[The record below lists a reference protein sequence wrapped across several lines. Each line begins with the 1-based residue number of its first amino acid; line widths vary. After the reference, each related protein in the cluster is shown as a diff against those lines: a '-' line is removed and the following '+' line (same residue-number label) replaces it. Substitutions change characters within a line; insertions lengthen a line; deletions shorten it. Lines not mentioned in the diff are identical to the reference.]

1 MAKARRKRKS
11 DGLVWG
17 FRFLILVLI
26 TIIMAKSAYRKL
38 SSAAMSDSY
47 PTTKQQYEQALSE
60 KSGIQALRSILKG
73 QGETSTADKQIGN
86 RKPNTAPPPIA
97 AVTLEA
103 PADNP
108 ETAEPPETEF
118 IEINE
123 PLFRGKML
131 KIRDASRVYV
141 GVAGPLGL
149 PTSYGRQI
157 SDIVADYG
165 AIAAVNANGFVDPDG
180 TGNGGLPVGIV
191 ISEGELCY
199 GDLYSYYDI
208 CGFDKENKLHV
219 GWMTGQ
225 QAVEA
230 GIRDAACFGPALI
243 KDGEKQDMSGRL
255 GGYNPRTVVG
265 QLEDGTVVLLLI
277 EGRMFTSI
285 GITYPQ
291 LIDYCYD
298 LGMVNA
304 SNMDGGASSV
314 MYYGGEQA
322 TIVSTLYGARNMPD
336 CWLVAPEN

>member
-1 MAKARRKRKS
+1 MAKARCKRKS
-11 DGLVWG
+11 GGLVWG

-47 PTTKQQYEQALSE
+47 PTAKQQYEQALTE
-60 KSGIQALRSILKG
+60 KSGIQALRSVLTG
-73 QGETSTADKQIGN
+73 QGETTGAEKQIGN
-86 RKPNTAPPPIA
+86 RKPSAVSPEIA
-97 AVTLEA
+97 SVTLDA
-103 PADNP
+103 PADSP
-108 ETAEPPETEF
+108 ETAEQPETEL

-149 PTSYGRQI
+149 ATSYGRQI
-157 SDIVADYG
+157 SDMVADYG
-165 AIAAVNANGFVDPDG
+165 AIAAVNANGFVDPNG

-191 ISEGELCY
+191 ISQGELCY

-208 CGFDKENKLHV
+208 CGLDEAGKLHV

-225 QAVEA
+225 QAMEA
-230 GIRDAACFGPALI
+230 GLRDAACFGPALI

-277 EGRMFTSI
+277 EGRMYTSI
-285 GITYPQ
+285 GVTYQQ
-291 LIDYCYD
+291 LVDYCYD

-314 MYYGGEQA
+314 MYYDGEQA
-322 TIVSTLYGARNMPD
+322 TTVSTLYGARNMPD